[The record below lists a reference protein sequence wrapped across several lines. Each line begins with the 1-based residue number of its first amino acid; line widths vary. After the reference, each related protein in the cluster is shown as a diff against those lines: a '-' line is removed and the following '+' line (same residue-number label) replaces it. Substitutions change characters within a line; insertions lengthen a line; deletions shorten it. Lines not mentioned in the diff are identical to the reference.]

1 MSAGSVQA
9 QGPAC
14 HPGTRAADATDPGFT
29 SSTFGVPLMAAP
41 TSHTRDSEKRRI
53 KPGTP
58 LHRGSIIKGKTP
70 HA

>member
-9 QGPAC
+9 QGPSC

-29 SSTFGVPLMAAP
+29 TFGAPVMAAP
-41 TSHTRDSEKRRI
+41 RSLVGYPGKRRI

-58 LHRGSIIKGKTP
+58 LHRGGIIKGKTP